1 MCNNYQHKHLMVNCG
16 RSYFLV
22 CHILTNPRRICHGQ
36 VHVQYLHYDR
46 PYYLDLKSKNQ
57 KVSRFLL
64 ACCLIMFLNLKT
76 ITSYSLD
83 QLLVF
88 DLCSKSLMDGRTLLH
103 LAAEHRRLDVVKAIL
118 DLGIPYTQL
127 NSKEKR
133 HILHYAAECG
143 AVDIIEFI
151 LDLMKN
157 HSKLINPKAFK
168 SFINQPDSKDMTPLF
183 LAAHTLMWKHAEI
196 PRELLKN
203 VFKLLIDNGADFSVK
218 NCEQMTILHT
228 LVYNDA
234 VPERIFD
241 SLEFIRSLCPL
252 FVEKLINVQDKDG
265 ETPFHTLIKSPRKW
279 LKPTFGFGQDPMK
292 NEQNANLFFDLV
304 KLFRRSGG
312 KISTIYNCKKDTET
326 GVVTERMTVKH
337 LVNMDTNFRKSF
349 DEAIRE
355 VDSTPGFRP
364 PDSAETPQ
372 SDTSLPSLNGNGN
385 SPCFPKAQLPPLLT
399 SQHSVR
405 IPSNTERRSPPS
417 SNHTEPAR
425 GNKSPFA
432 SLGPPPTKKAR

>member
-1 MCNNYQHKHLMVNCG
+1 MSRYILKDVEKFSEQHKLDSAKVKIECDD
-16 RSYFLV
+16 
-22 CHILTNPRRICHGQ
+22 NPGTFF
-36 VHVQYLHYDR
+36 
-46 PYYLDLKSKNQ
+46 LDLKSNNQ
-57 KVSRFLL
+57 KVHPFII
-64 ACCLIMFLNLKT
+64 ACCLIMFPTLET

-83 QLLVF
+83 QLLIS

-103 LAAEHRRLDVVKAIL
+103 LAAENRRLDVVEAIL
-118 DLGIPYTQL
+118 YLDIPYTQL

-143 AVDIIEFI
+143 AVDIVEHVMN
-151 LDLMKN
+151 LMKN
-157 HSKLINPKAFK
+157 DPKFSNPKAFK
-168 SFINQPDSKDMTPLF
+168 SFINQPDSKDETPLF
-183 LAAHTLMWKHAEI
+183 LAAHTLMWKHTEI

-234 VPERIFD
+234 VPDRIFD
-241 SLEFIRSLCPL
+241 SLEFIRSICPL
-252 FVEKLINVQDKDG
+252 FVEKLVNVQDKDG
-265 ETPFHTLIKSPRKW
+265 ETPFHTLVKSQRKW
-279 LKPTFGFGQDPMK
+279 LKEAVRSLKK
-292 NEQNANLFFDLV
+292 NQQNSNLFFDLV

-364 PDSAETPQ
+364 PDSVETPQ

-385 SPCFPKAQLPPLLT
+385 SPCFPKAQLPPILT

-432 SLGPPPTKKAR
+432 SLGAPPTKKAR